1 MIQKPSY
8 YRARIQA
15 FLHIIQSSSGQNE
28 KNSPDELLRYG
39 FVHDD
44 IKDEV
49 DSFIKEEIQTETES
63 NKPLSFTE
71 LTAFNTWFA
80 MHPEKI
86 AGKELLTSSR
96 EFPITIKGTKED
108 IINCIS
114 KTSNVTNAITT
125 NNASKTN
132 NNTEKRIRLAKAKA
146 QAKLKLHKL
155 LN

>member
-15 FLHIIQSSSGQNE
+15 FLHIIGHSSGQNE
-28 KNSPDELLRYG
+28 KNSPEELLRYG

-49 DSFIKEEIQTETES
+49 DSFIKEETQKES
-63 NKPLSFTE
+63 QSYSPLSFTE

-114 KTSNVTNAITT
+114 ITNKTT
-125 NNASKTN
+125 NSS
-132 NNTEKRIRLAKAKA
+132 NNTEKRIRLAKVKA
-146 QAKLKLHKL
+146 QAKLKLLKL

>member
-8 YRARIQA
+8 YRARINA
-15 FLHIIQSSSGQNE
+15 FLHIIQSSSVQNE
-28 KNSPDELLRYG
+28 KNSPEELLRYG
-39 FVHDD
+39 YVHDD

-49 DSFIKEEIQTETES
+49 DSLIEKGTKEYTES
-63 NKPLSFTE
+63 NLNKPLSFTE

-80 MHPEKI
+80 MYPEKI

-114 KTSNVTNAITT
+114 KANETSKI
-125 NNASKTN
+125 N
-132 NNTEKRIRLAKAKA
+132 NNTEIRIRLAKAKA
-146 QAKLKLHKL
+146 QAKLKLLKL